1 MSYYNLVTG
10 NLSSSKIAKSEDIV
24 NIQSNIQGAFAESIT
39 DMFGD
44 ACILDGDEEAL
55 KITPTPDHIDQENKN
70 FDDADP
76 YISFYDRYFRQK
88 ITTEKSEIQS
98 IRVQMQ
104 NDSRVEPT
112 IFAEIRDLDMNLKQE
127 ANVKLTS
134 TIEQEDPIDVEFIFN
149 LEHLPVGDYYFVL
162 RPVDISST
170 DLIENGDESIY
181 DVITEDMFKIKID
194 KGGNYNEGLEAS
206 YNGTDYLNSNLL
218 DGEVQFD
225 GDIAVT
231 SENNYDLF
239 FEQVYSS
246 GNTYLITPG
255 YCMIGGQKVHPVDT
269 HITIDGPA
277 KGKNRIDLVTLTED
291 GYLEVTQGIPYVGK
305 AEEDNYPTNA
315 IGLKIAYITTYAN
328 SADSWT
334 CPNCG
339 TVNDGN
345 AQSCSE
351 CDTTTNNKI
360 PLIEQDDDNG
370 ITRQRDVLERLR
382 RLEKKMN
389 YQVQNNI
396 PSRVKY
402 TCTVDPTLVTEGQMV
417 KVDGQQIFVA
427 AEDSYKFNIT
437 TNENGELIGTFKEG
451 LTETFSW
458 SIVKQIT
465 TTKSTKKTTTGKMET
480 KDVSIPKDKPKKPT
494 SKQYYNLHITRKVTT
509 TNYVKEKSNTGTE
522 KDHTTSYYTFAK
534 NLPVTIK
541 INTEK
546 GKNKK
551 KISKKTNSSGKIEL
565 DLWSYKLGKGTYN
578 IVAEYSGVKVSS
590 KLYIGQSG
598 SINLKEHSAKI
609 KIVDE
614 TDPTSST
621 NVKAGV
627 ITGNDSF
634 YTNNMTVDTDN
645 GEVYISSLNASSV
658 KKETWETINK
668 TVRDQANSS
677 KASYVIEPS
686 KQSEYGMISFELQN
700 DCTVYSI
707 TPYISSFTNIKEFKI
722 VLFENPKVFNINNSR
737 TSYIKYIATDKAKN
751 TIFEN
756 KYASGWIKPKGTSKD
771 GKISVAN
778 KDQHKFSLGDNGKF
792 LKAGTYSIVVLGR
805 LKNKKKNGKI
815 TFKQYRISNVT
826 KYGGISKVK
835 GTYNPS
841 KIFIEKKSLQS
852 RTWLVKMERSL
863 TNHNTTGTL
872 VSKTIETNNSIRSCK
887 VTPNFEIPAGCDV
900 FTYVSNNGGKT
911 YIEMKNNTN
920 QVTFTGLGHEFRWR
934 LVFNGTS
941 LVTPKLK
948 FNKSKG
954 FAIKFELFEEEN
966 YITYEDYGRCFATPI
981 MNANTI
987 TRTLVA
993 NEHVTNKFEEWEFC
1007 RLWME
1012 DEDLAATMD
1021 ICFAYDNNNY
1031 TTTVEHKQSQWPST
1045 IFFSQVLGNLTVDDF
1060 SQESI
1065 DYSNYN
1071 ADVEY
1076 DENNFRF
1083 KFDSNLYNSGETII
1097 TTPLAMVNPSRYDYS
1112 YGDITN
1118 DDIDMSNFDYGL
1130 MQTDIVYKDNTDS
1143 ESTRYSG
1150 AHMVAGPYYQAMY
1163 KGYSGD
1169 TITTTTEDGTTTTN
1183 TLTDK
1188 VWASDGGDST
1198 YNADACI
1205 IGVNFVNGLKIKD
1218 EYTSLTFDIFPNLR
1232 DCVEKTEESTT
1243 ETDNTNYDVQIAY
1256 TGENTGTITIT
1267 APSDY
1272 DGTVNVYV
1280 NSVINYTV
1288 PMNYGT
1294 GNANISVKAGDNVSV
1309 VFAGSETYKDATK
1322 IISVGQYSNDGAM
1335 LYETNNIETNNNLST
1350 TGILVLD
1357 DNGNAQLDAS
1367 KKGQNASKYVD
1378 DNGYYYIP
1386 ANTLELVV
1394 SLNPYGLIEDDN
1406 ATYGKAYPITVPLRS
1421 CKHTPF
1427 TINLSELY
1435 GSTIYS
1441 FGIRVS
1447 KNALKT
1453 DITDPSDNTK
1463 TISKHP
1469 SLHVNDIIGLG
1480 NIAFGG
1486 YNIRP
1491 YLPYVYTGDTRR
1503 WNWTAIRSN
1512 QLSTAYVLYESKDNA
1527 GANARK
1533 CYLPIIKSSD
1543 PSQSYYFAHAC
1554 TNLENSNDVRNNNSP
1569 LRFYT
1574 SDGTALVEKSNEMAN
1589 NVSQCRKK
1597 DSNRITIVNGCD
1609 GIGAVQR
1616 TSTDNANAIM
1626 FSINNN
1632 EFGYE
1637 LFKINMDLDITPYDW
1652 VEVEYYVE
1660 NLKTTATDTNQES
1673 KYNIMKG
1680 EVVLDLYDTTDY
1692 LNSDPIES
1700 LPLPAWGKT
1709 QNNYDDAN
1717 KTVHAWFKLHTEAS
1731 SVKCMVLRT
1740 DNPTNR
1746 PIHSL
1751 NLIISNI
1758 LFLNTDSVPALGPQ
1772 MQVRIYPKDATALTN
1787 TKIRKFGCVYRLG

>member
-1 MSYYNLVTG
+1 MSYYNMVTG
-10 NLSSSKIAKSEDIV
+10 NLSSSKIAKSEDIN
-24 NIQSNIQGAFAESIT
+24 NIQSNVQSAFAESIT

-70 FDDADP
+70 FDDENSL
-76 YISFYDRYFRQK
+76 ISFYDRYFRQK

-104 NDSRVEPT
+104 NNSHIEPT
-112 IFAEIRDLDMNLKQE
+112 VFAEIRDLDMNLKKE
-127 ANVKLTS
+127 SNAKLTS
-134 TIEQEDPIDVEFIFN
+134 TIDQEEPIDIEFIFN
-149 LEHLPVGDYYFVL
+149 LEHLPVGDYYFVI
-162 RPVDISST
+162 RPIDISST

-181 DVITEDMFKIKID
+181 DVITSDMFQIKID
-194 KGGNYNEGLEAS
+194 RGGNYNEGLSAS
-206 YNGTDYLNSNLL
+206 YNGVDYLDSNLL

-231 SENNYDLF
+231 TENNYDLY
-239 FEQVYSS
+239 FEQVYSN
-246 GNTYLITPG
+246 GNTYLITPA

-269 HITIDGPA
+269 HITIGGPS
-277 KGKNRIDLVTLTED
+277 KTGNRIDLVTLTEE
-291 GYLEVTQGIPYVGK
+291 GYLEVTQGVPYIGK
-305 AEEDNYPTNA
+305 KEEENYPINA
-315 IGLKIAYITTYAN
+315 IGLKVAYITTYAN

-339 TVNDGN
+339 HTNDGN

-351 CDTTTNNKI
+351 CDTTTSNKI
-360 PLIEQDDDNG
+360 PLIEQDDDNN
-370 ITRQRDVLERLR
+370 ITRQRDILERLR
-382 RLEKKMN
+382 RLEKKMD

-402 TCTVDPTLVTEGQMV
+402 TCAVDPTLVTDGQMV
-417 KVDGQQIFVA
+417 TVNGEQIFVA

-451 LTETFSW
+451 KTTPLSW
-458 SIVKQIT
+458 SIIKKIT
-465 TTKSTKKTTTGKMET
+465 TVKSTKKTTTGKMET
-480 KDVSIPKDKPKKPT
+480 TDVSIPVKKPKKPT
-494 SKQYYNLHITRKVTT
+494 TKQYYNLHITRKVTT
-509 TNYVKEKSNTGTE
+509 TNYVKEKSNTGT
-522 KDHTTSYYTFAK
+522 DADNTTSYYQSASG
-534 NLPVTIK
+534 LSVTIK
-541 INTEK
+541 INTKK

-551 KISKKTNSSGKIEL
+551 KITKKTNSAGKIQL
-565 DLWSYKLGKGTYN
+565 NLWDYKLTKGQYN
-578 IVAEYSGVKVSS
+578 IVAEYNGVKISS
-590 KLYIGQSG
+590 KLYVDADYSKL
-598 SINLKEHSAKI
+598 SPHSTKIN
-609 KIVDE
+609 IVE
-614 TDPTSST
+614 STTPTSST
-621 NVKAGV
+621 NVKADV

-645 GEVYISSLNASSV
+645 GEVYISSLKASTI
-658 KKETWETINK
+658 KKEIWETINETK
-668 TVRDQANSS
+668 RKQVSS
-677 KASYVIEPS
+677 SYASYTIEPS
-686 KQSEYGMISFELQN
+686 KQSEYGMISFEVKH
-700 DCTVYSI
+700 DCTVYNI
-707 TPYISSFTNIKEFKI
+707 TPYISSFTNIKDFKI
-722 VLFENPKVFNINNSR
+722 ILFENPKVFNINNSR
-737 TSYIKYIATDKAKN
+737 TSYVKYVANDKSKN

-756 KYASGWIKPKGTSKD
+756 IYSSGWVKPTGTTKD
-771 GKISVAN
+771 GKTTV
-778 KDQHKFSLGDNGKF
+778 KTQHKFSLGTNGKF
-792 LKAGTYSIVVLGR
+792 LKAGTYSILILGR

-815 TFKQYRISNVT
+815 TIKQYSASNVT
-826 KYGGISKVK
+826 TYGGISKVK
-835 GTYNPS
+835 GTYLPS

-852 RTWLVKMERSL
+852 KTWLVKIQRSL

-872 VSKTIETNNSIRSCK
+872 VSKTIETSNSIRSCK

-900 FTYVSNNGGKT
+900 STYVSNNGGKT

-920 QVTFTGLGHEFRWR
+920 EVTFTGLGHEFRWR
-934 LVFNGTS
+934 IVFNGTS

-948 FNKSKG
+948 FSSSKG
-954 FAIKFELFEEEN
+954 YAIHFDLYEEEN

-993 NEHVTNKFEEWEFC
+993 NEHVENKFEEWEFC

-1021 ICFAYDNNNY
+1021 ICFAYDNKNY
-1031 TTTVEHKQSQWPST
+1031 QTTVEHRQSQWPDT
-1045 IFFSQVLGNLTVDDF
+1045 IFFSQVLGNLTVNDF
-1060 SQESI
+1060 SQQSI
-1065 DYSNYN
+1065 DYSNYD

-1083 KFDSNLYNSGETII
+1083 KFDSNLYNSGETIV
-1097 TTPLAMVNPSRYDYS
+1097 TTPLAMVNPSRYDYN

-1118 DDIDMSNFDYGL
+1118 EEIDMSNFDYGL
-1130 MQTDIVYKDNTDS
+1130 MQTDIIYKDNTDS
-1143 ESTRYSG
+1143 SSTRYSG
-1150 AHMVAGPYYQAMY
+1150 THMVSGPYYQAMY
-1163 KGYSGD
+1163 KGYTDD
-1169 TITTTTEDGTTTTN
+1169 TTPATEETTTN
-1183 TLTDK
+1183 TSVGK
-1188 VWASDGGDST
+1188 IWASDSNDPT

-1205 IGVNFVNGLKIKD
+1205 VGVSFVNGLKIKD

-1232 DCVEKTEESTT
+1232 DCVEKTETATEESS
-1243 ETDNTNYDVQIAY
+1243 DYDIQIAY
-1256 TGENTGTITIT
+1256 IDDTNGTITIT
-1267 APSDY
+1267 TPSDY
-1272 DGTVNVYV
+1272 DGSVNVYV
-1280 NSVINYTV
+1280 NNVVQYTV
-1288 PMNYGT
+1288 PINYGT
-1294 GNANISVKAGDNVSV
+1294 GSANILIKTGDNVNV
-1309 VFAGSETYKDATK
+1309 VFADSEKYKNTTK
-1322 IISVGQYSNDGAM
+1322 IISVGNHSNDGATP
-1335 LYETNNIETNNNLST
+1335 YEIQTTEANNNLSP
-1350 TGILVLD
+1350 TGMLVLD
-1357 DNGNAQLDAS
+1357 KNGNAQLDTG
-1367 KKGQNASKYVD
+1367 KKGQDTSKYVD

-1441 FGIRVS
+1441 FGIRVN
-1447 KNALKT
+1447 KNAIKE
-1453 DITDPSDNTK
+1453 DVADPSDATK
-1463 TISKHP
+1463 SISKHP
-1469 SLHVNDIIGLG
+1469 SLHAGDILGLG

-1491 YLPYVYTGDTRR
+1491 YLPYIYTGDTRR

-1527 GANARK
+1527 GANACK

-1554 TNLENSNDVRNNNSP
+1554 TNLENSNDARNNNTQ
-1569 LRFYT
+1569 LQFYT
-1574 SDGTALVEKSNEMAN
+1574 SNGTSLVQSGSPIS
-1589 NVSQCRKK
+1589 NVSQCRKA
-1597 DSNRITIVNGCD
+1597 DSNRITIVDGCTGNGT
-1609 GIGAVQR
+1609 VQR
-1616 TSTDNANAIM
+1616 TSTDNANTIM
-1626 FSINNN
+1626 FAINNN

-1660 NLKTTATDTNQES
+1660 NIKTTATDTNQES

-1709 QNNYDDAN
+1709 QNKYNDSN

-1740 DNPTNR
+1740 DNPTSR

-1772 MQVRIYPKDATALTN
+1772 MQVRIYPKDASALTN

>member
-1 MSYYNLVTG
+1 MSYYNMVTG

-39 DMFGD
+39 DMYGD

-55 KITPTPDHIDQENKN
+55 KITPTPDHIDQVNKN
-70 FDDADP
+70 FDEANS

-127 ANVKLTS
+127 ANAKLTS
-134 TIEQEDPIDVEFIFN
+134 TIDQEDPVDIEFIFN

-181 DVITEDMFKIKID
+181 DVITKDMFKIKVD

-218 DGEVQFD
+218 DDEVEFE
-225 GDIAVT
+225 GDIAIT
-231 SENNYDLF
+231 SENNYDLY

-269 HITIDGPA
+269 HVTIDGPA
-277 KGKNRIDLVTLTED
+277 KGKNRIDLVTLTEE

-305 AEEDNYPTNA
+305 SEEDNYPTNA

-345 AQSCSE
+345 AQSCSK

-382 RLEKKMN
+382 RLEKKMD

-402 TCTVDPTLVTEGQMV
+402 TCTVDPTLVTKGQMV
-417 KVDGQQIFVA
+417 TVKGGQLFVA
-427 AEDSYKFNIT
+427 AEDTYNANTDTNDVGEFIATFN
-437 TNENGELIGTFKEG
+437 EG
-451 LTETFSW
+451 HRESFSW

-465 TTKSTKKTTTGKMET
+465 TTKSIKKTTTGKMET
-480 KDVSIPKDKPKKPT
+480 KDVAIPKDKPKKPT
-494 SKQYYNLHITRKVTT
+494 SKQYYHLHITRKVTT
-509 TNYVKEKSNTGTE
+509 TNYVKEKSNTGINKE
-522 KDHTTSYYTFAK
+522 NTTSYYKSAN

-541 INTEK
+541 INTAK

-551 KISKKTNSSGKIEL
+551 KINKKTNSSGKIEL
-565 DLWSYKLGKGTYN
+565 DLWSYKLKKGTYN
-578 IVAEYSGVKVSS
+578 IVAEYSGVKISS
-590 KLYIGQSG
+590 KLYVEPSTTTVT
-598 SINLKEHSAKI
+598 LKEHSAKI
-609 KIVDE
+609 NIPDNDK
-614 TDPTSST
+614 PTTTSNIES
-621 NVKAGV
+621 GV
-627 ITGNDSF
+627 IPGNDSF
-634 YTNNMTVDTDN
+634 YTNNMTVDEDN
-645 GEVYISSLNASSV
+645 GEVYISSLKANTI
-658 KKETWETINK
+658 KKETWETIDK
-668 TVRDQANSS
+668 TTRDKSDSS
-677 KASYVIEPS
+677 KASYVINPS
-686 KQSEYGMISFELQN
+686 KQSEYGMISFELKH
-700 DCTVYSI
+700 DCTIYSI
-707 TPYISSFTNIKEFKI
+707 TPYISNFTNIKEFKI

-737 TSYIKYIATDKAKN
+737 TSYIKHIASSKAKN

-756 KYASGWIKPKGTSKD
+756 KYASDWVKPKGTSKD
-771 GKISVAN
+771 GKINVGA
-778 KDQHKFSLGDNGKF
+778 KDQHIFNLGKNGKF
-792 LKAGTYSIVVLGR
+792 LKAGTYSIVVLGK
-805 LKNKKKNGKI
+805 LKKKNKKGKI
-815 TFKQYRISNVT
+815 TFRQYQKSNVT
-826 KYGGISKVK
+826 KYGGVSKVK

-841 KIFIEKKSLQS
+841 KIFIENKSLQS
-852 RTWLVKMERSL
+852 KTWLVKMERSL

-872 VSKTIETNNSIRSCK
+872 VSKTIETNNGIRSCK

-911 YIEMKNNTN
+911 YVEMKNNTN
-920 QVTFTGLGHEFRWR
+920 RVTFTGLGHEFRWR

-948 FNKSKG
+948 FNKSKK

-987 TRTLVA
+987 TRTVTA
-993 NEHVTNKFEEWEFC
+993 NERITNKFEEWEFS

-1012 DEDLAATMD
+1012 DEDLEATID
-1021 ICFAYDNNNY
+1021 ICFAYDDENY
-1031 TTTVEHKQSQWPST
+1031 ITKVEHKQDQWPPT
-1045 IFFSQVLGNLTVDDF
+1045 LFFSQVLSNLTVDDF

-1065 DYSNYN
+1065 DYSNYD

-1083 KFDSNLYNSGETII
+1083 KFDSDLYNSGETIV
-1097 TTPLAMVNPSRYDYS
+1097 TTPLAMINAARYDYS

-1118 DDIDMSNFDYGL
+1118 EDIDMSNFDYGL
-1130 MQTDIVYKDNTDS
+1130 MQTDIIYKDNTDS
-1143 ESTRYSG
+1143 ETTRYSG
-1150 AHMVAGPYYQAMY
+1150 THMVAGSYYQAMY
-1163 KGYSGD
+1163 KGSNSD
-1169 TITTTTEDGTTTTN
+1169 TTTSTEDNTTN
-1183 TLTDK
+1183 TLVDRI
-1188 VWASDGGDST
+1188 WASDGGDPT

-1205 IGVNFVNGLKIKD
+1205 LGVNFANGLKIEDK
-1218 EYTSLTFDIFPNLR
+1218 YTSLTFDIFPNLR
-1232 DCVEKTEESTT
+1232 DCVEKTEQSTE
-1243 ETDNTNYDVQIAY
+1243 ETDDSDYDIQIAY
-1256 TGENTGTITIT
+1256 NGEDTGTITIT
-1267 APSDY
+1267 TPSDY

-1280 NSVINYTV
+1280 NNVINYVV
-1288 PMNYGT
+1288 PINYGT
-1294 GNANISVKAGDNVSV
+1294 GSASISIKTGDNVSV
-1309 VFAGSETYKDATK
+1309 VFAGSETYKNITK
-1322 IISVGQYSNDGAM
+1322 TISVGQHSNDNAM
-1335 LYETNNIETNNNLST
+1335 LYEINDVETNNGLST

-1357 DNGNAQLDAS
+1357 ENGNAQLDAS
-1367 KKGQNASKYVD
+1367 KQGQDKSKYVD
-1378 DNGYYYIP
+1378 DDGFYYIP

-1394 SLNPYGLIEDDN
+1394 SLNPHGLIEDDN

-1453 DITDPSDNTK
+1453 DVADPSDNSK
-1463 TISKHP
+1463 TVPKHP
-1469 SLHVNDIIGLG
+1469 SLHINDIIGLG
-1480 NIAFGG
+1480 NISFGG
-1486 YNIRP
+1486 YNIKP
-1491 YLPYVYTGDTRR
+1491 YLPYIYTGDTRR

-1512 QLSTAYVLYESKDNA
+1512 QLSTAYILYESKDDSNE
-1527 GANARK
+1527 NERR
-1533 CYLPIIKSSD
+1533 CYLPIIKTSD
-1543 PSQSYYFAHAC
+1543 PSQSYYFAHPGDNC
-1554 TNLENSNDVRNNNSP
+1554 NLQNSDPRSKNGTLQLYKTN
-1569 LRFYT
+1569 
-1574 SDGTALVEKSNEMAN
+1574 GTALVQKEIIKKG
-1589 NVSQCRKK
+1589 VSQCRKK
-1597 DSNRITIVNGCD
+1597 DSNRITIVNGCN
-1609 GIGAVQR
+1609 GTGTVQR
-1616 TSTDNANAIM
+1616 TSTDKANAIM
-1626 FSINNN
+1626 FAINSN

-1637 LFKINMDLDITPYDW
+1637 LFKINMNLDITPYDW

-1660 NLKTTATDTNQES
+1660 NIKKTASDTNQES

-1709 QNNYDDAN
+1709 QNNYNGTD
-1717 KTVHAWFKLHTEAS
+1717 KIVHAWFKLHTEAS

-1740 DNPTNR
+1740 ANPTNR
-1746 PIHSL
+1746 PIYNL

-1758 LFLNTDSVPALGPQ
+1758 LFLNTNSVPALGPQ
-1772 MQVRIYPKDATALTN
+1772 MQVRIYPKDANALAN

>member
-10 NLSSSKIAKSEDIV
+10 NLSASKIAKSRDIV
-24 NIQSNIQGAFAESIT
+24 NIQSNIQSAFAESIT

-127 ANVKLTS
+127 ANVKLPS
-134 TIEQEDPIDVEFIFN
+134 TIEQKDPVDVEFIFN
-149 LEHLPVGDYYFVL
+149 LKHLPVGDYYFVL

-218 DGEVQFD
+218 DSEVQFD

-255 YCMIGGQKVHPVDT
+255 YCMIGGQKVYPVDT

-291 GYLEVTQGIPYVGK
+291 GYLEVTQGIPYVGN
-305 AEEDNYPTNA
+305 AEKDNYPTNA

-339 TVNDGN
+339 TVSDGN
-345 AQSCSE
+345 IQSCSK

-360 PLIEQDDDNG
+360 PLIEQNDDNG

-402 TCTVDPTLVTEGQMV
+402 TCVVDPTLVTKGQMV
-417 KVDGQQIFVA
+417 KVDGKQIFVA
-427 AEDSYKFNIT
+427 AEDSYKFNTT

-458 SIVKQIT
+458 SIVKKIT
-465 TTKSTKKTTTGKMET
+465 TTKSTKKTTTGRMET
-480 KDVSIPKDKPKKPT
+480 KDVSIPKNKPKKPT
-494 SKQYYNLHITRKVTT
+494 SKQYYRLHITKKVTT
-509 TNYVKEKSNTGTE
+509 TDYKS
-522 KDHTTSYYTFAK
+522 AK

-541 INTEK
+541 INTKK

-565 DLWSYKLGKGTYN
+565 DLWTYKLEKGTYN
-578 IVAEYSGVKVSS
+578 IVAEYNGVKVSS
-590 KLYIGQSG
+590 KLYIEPSSS
-598 SINLKEHSAKI
+598 SISLKEHSAKI
-609 KIVDE
+609 KIADDDDE
-614 TDPTSST
+614 STTTNIKSS
-621 NVKAGV
+621 V
-627 ITGNDSF
+627 IPGNDSF
-634 YTNNMTVDTDN
+634 YTNNMTVDEDN
-645 GEVYISSLNASSV
+645 GEVYISSLKANTV

-668 TVRDQANSS
+668 TTRDQANSS
-677 KASYVIEPS
+677 EASYVIEPS
-686 KQSEYGMISFELQN
+686 KQSEYGMISFELKN

-737 TSYIKYIATDKAKN
+737 TSYTKYIETDKAKN

-756 KYASGWIKPKGTSKD
+756 IYASGWVKPKGTSKD
-771 GKISVAN
+771 GKVSVTSN
-778 KDQHKFSLGDNGKF
+778 NQHKFSLGNDGKF
-792 LKAGTYSIVVLGR
+792 LKAGTYSIVILGR

-815 TFKQYRISNVT
+815 TLKQYHKSNVT
-826 KYGGISKVK
+826 KYGGVSKVK

-852 RTWLVKMERSL
+852 KTWLVKMERSL

-900 FTYVSNNGGKT
+900 STYVSNNGGRT

-934 LVFNGTS
+934 LVFDGTS

-981 MNANTI
+981 MNANAI
-987 TRTLVA
+987 TRTLAA
-993 NEHVTNKFEEWEFC
+993 NEHITNKFEEWEFA

-1021 ICFAYDNNNY
+1021 ICFAYDHNNY
-1031 TTTVEHKQSQWPST
+1031 TTIVTHKQNQWPST
-1045 IFFSQVLGNLTVDDF
+1045 IFFSQVLANLTVDDF

-1065 DYSNYN
+1065 DYSNYD

-1083 KFDSNLYNSGETII
+1083 KFDSNLYNIGKTIV
-1097 TTPLAMVNPSRYDYS
+1097 TTPLAMVNPSRYDYN

-1130 MQTDIVYKDNTDS
+1130 MQTDIIYKDNTDS
-1143 ESTRYSG
+1143 ELTKYSG
-1150 AHMVAGPYYQAMY
+1150 MHMTAGPYYQAMY

-1169 TITTTTEDGTTTTN
+1169 TITTTEDETTTTN
-1183 TLTDK
+1183 TLIDK

-1205 IGVNFVNGLKIKD
+1205 IGVSFVNGLKIKD

-1232 DCVEKTEESTT
+1232 DCVEKTEESAI
-1243 ETDNTNYDVQIAY
+1243 ETDDTNYDVQIAY

-1272 DGTVNVYV
+1272 DGSVNIYV
-1280 NSVINYTV
+1280 NNVINYTV

-1294 GNANISVKAGDNVSV
+1294 GSANISIKTGDNVSV
-1309 VFAGSETYKDATK
+1309 VFAGSETYKDTTK
-1322 IISVGQYSNDGAM
+1322 IISVGQHSNDGAM
-1335 LYETNNIETNNNLST
+1335 LYETNNIKTNNNLSA
-1350 TGILVLD
+1350 TGVLVLD
-1357 DNGNAQLDAS
+1357 NNGNAQLDPS
-1367 KKGQNASKYVD
+1367 KKGKDTSKYVD

-1386 ANTLELVV
+1386 PNTLELVV
-1394 SLNPYGLIEDDN
+1394 SLNPHGLIEDDN
-1406 ATYGKAYPITVPLRS
+1406 ATYGKAYPITIPLRS

-1453 DITDPSDNTK
+1453 DVADPSDSTK

-1480 NIAFGG
+1480 NITFDA

-1491 YLPYVYTGDTRR
+1491 YLPYVHSGSSRR
-1503 WNWTAIRSN
+1503 WNWTAIRST

-1527 GANARK
+1527 GKNTRK
-1533 CYLPIIKSSD
+1533 CYLPIIKTGD

-1554 TNLENSNDVRNNNSP
+1554 TNLGNSNDVRNKNSP

-1574 SDGTALVEKSNEMAN
+1574 PDGTALVEKNNEMAN
-1589 NVSQCRKK
+1589 NVSQCRKR
-1597 DSNRITIVNGCD
+1597 DSNRITIVDGCD
-1609 GIGAVQR
+1609 GTGAVQR

-1626 FSINNN
+1626 FAINSN

-1637 LFKINMDLDITPYDW
+1637 LFKINMDLDITPYNW
-1652 VEVEYYVE
+1652 VDVEYYVE
-1660 NLKTTATDTNQES
+1660 NIKTTSTDTNQEF

-1700 LPLPAWGKT
+1700 LPLPAWGRI
-1709 QNNYDDAN
+1709 QNNYNDSN
-1717 KTVHAWFKLHTEAS
+1717 KKVHAWFKLHTEAS

-1746 PIHSL
+1746 PMHNL